1 MTKTTSTTLPVTDAL
16 GTDLLGATAMGQDCG
31 ASWWGFVHH
40 HVE

>member
-1 MTKTTSTTLPVTDAL
+1 MTKTTSTTFPVTDAL
-16 GTDLLGATAMGQDCG
+16 SPTGLGATAMGQGCD